1 MIFFWVKRLP
11 GSNTSITS
19 LTERGKRS
27 SFELC
32 NSNSASVKT
41 ISPSG
46 LFATIFT
53 IVKIATTIV
62 VYIVSPM
69 SIYLQVYAGIK
80 MAMIAIK
87 SGLGFIVSPK
97 KDEWLKTILS
107 HDRLEFVIECSKDQ
121 SGYSSVL
128 QA

>member
-19 LTERGKRS
+19 LTEKGKRS

-87 SGLGFIVSPK
+87 SGLGFIS
-97 KDEWLKTILS
+97 I
-107 HDRLEFVIECSKDQ
+107 F
-121 SGYSSVL
+121 
-128 QA
+128 

>member
-1 MIFFWVKRLP
+1 MISFWVKRLP

-27 SFELC
+27 SFEPF
-32 NSNSASVKT
+32 NSNSASFKT

-46 LFATIFT
+46 LFASIFA

-62 VYIVSPM
+62 VYIVSPT
-69 SIYLQVYAGIK
+69 SIYLPVYAGIK
-80 MAMIAIK
+80 MAMIPIK
-87 SGLGFIVSPK
+87 SGLGFFVSPK

-107 HDRLEFVIECSKDQ
+107 HEDRLEFVIKIC
-121 SGYSSVL
+121 Y
-128 QA
+128 